1 MKEDGISTF
10 TPHRQKKFKM
20 NRFNKRHFKLSKNK
34 QYDQVVLYFVDLPN
48 CKLPATC
55 H

>member
-1 MKEDGISTF
+1 MESAHL
-10 TPHRQKKFKM
+10 PHADVQKKFKM